1 LNHDAKAI
9 AADHTFVPDY
19 DFLDEFDSSNYDTVS
34 EEEFMQRC
42 EVIKNEQKKLAEDVL
57 TRITPIESRRKRVK
71 DKKVDRS
78 KTQRDLMTSVIRYE
92 APDKYWQIT
101 SGINW
106 RSHFEKHLNPEKYKD
121 ADVNAMLRDD
131 QNCNVSDSSTEK

>member
-1 LNHDAKAI
+1 MNHDAKAI

-57 TRITPIESRRKRVK
+57 TRITPIESRRKRVN
-71 DKKVDRS
+71 R
-78 KTQRDLMTSVIRYE
+78 L
-92 APDKYWQIT
+92 
-101 SGINW
+101 
-106 RSHFEKHLNPEKYKD
+106 
-121 ADVNAMLRDD
+121 
-131 QNCNVSDSSTEK
+131 